1 MFADWFSQLDL
12 TKPTRSSFKL
22 IKPAFATILCTMIRG
37 ACCNFVL
44 NHRMWS
50 HRSPRLQ
57 KTRPNLFSGF
67 CTFLL
72 ESFWFLGNLIGCDIY
87 ARISSSCYRFGLL
100 GNWIFGCCF
109 DMNVCASNGTKH
121 SLLPGKKKEG
131 KRRKLQWNSRSLKV
145 EIEVIR
151 FIISIDL
158 LGNWRLLFGRSSCRC
173 ISNFAGSLG
182 FQSQCFRREHPK
194 EACLG
199 FNGKKNYLQQ
209 IVFCKII
216 KKVPITWKWDW
227 MIHCM
232 HGIIKWDIYISDFF
246 FKIFLCLCLPK
257 PED

>member
-1 MFADWFSQLDL
+1 L
-12 TKPTRSSFKL
+12 TW
-22 IKPAFATILCTMIRG
+22 M
-37 ACCNFVL
+37 FVL
-44 NHRMWS
+44 RMV
-50 HRSPRLQ
+50 PN
-57 KTRPNLFSGF
+57 TRF
-67 CTFLL
+67 CL
-72 ESFWFLGNLIGCDIY
+72 E
-87 ARISSSCYRFGLL
+87 
-100 GNWIFGCCF
+100 
-109 DMNVCASNGTKH
+109 
-121 SLLPGKKKEG
+121 KKKEG

-232 HGIIKWDIYISDFF
+232 HGIIKWDIYISEFF